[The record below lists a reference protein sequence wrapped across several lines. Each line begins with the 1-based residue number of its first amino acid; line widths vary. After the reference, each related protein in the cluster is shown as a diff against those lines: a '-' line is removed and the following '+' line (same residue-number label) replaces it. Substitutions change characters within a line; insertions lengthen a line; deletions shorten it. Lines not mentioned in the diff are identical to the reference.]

1 MASWSIKT
9 HAIILM
15 LSGALAAQAQ
25 QTATPLTPGYDRAVA
40 NEDGGQAFIIEPSSR
55 RLSSFGRPRKGT
67 IAEPEQYSIFVG
79 GQWQTSALR
88 ERQIKLQSLL
98 ANLADEAELSAL
110 QEIGIKNRF
119 APTRSVERPE
129 VAARS
134 FSDLDIQRLL
144 AAMFESGALPRPSV
158 NRIYLM
164 FLDPE
169 IESTLGL
176 LTGGKHYVAYHNA
189 FRVDGAHARYVVIP
203 FQSDPARASHDALR
217 SFVAAAVRAAH
228 FAK

>member
-1 MASWSIKT
+1 MEMWTLKT
-9 HAIILM
+9 HAITLM
-15 LSGALAAQAQ
+15 FLCALTAQAQ
-25 QTATPLTPGYDRAVA
+25 QTAEPLRPGYDRAVA
-40 NEDGGQAFIIEPSSR
+40 NEDGGQAFIIERSSR
-55 RLSSFGRPRKGT
+55 RLSSYGRPRKAT
-67 IAEPEQYSIFVG
+67 ISVPEQYSIFVG

-88 ERQIKLQSLL
+88 ERQVKLQSLL

-119 APTRSVERPE
+119 GPTASVERLDIG
-129 VAARS
+129 S
-134 FSDLDIQRLL
+134 GHFSDLDIQRLL
-144 AAMFESGALPRPSV
+144 TAMFDSNALPGPAA
-158 NRIYLM
+158 NRIYVV

-189 FRVDGAHARYVVIP
+189 FRAGGAQARYVVIP
-203 FQSDPARASHDALR
+203 FQSDPARVSHDALR
-217 SFVAAAVRAAH
+217 SFVAAAVKPAH

>member
-9 HAIILM
+9 HTITLM
-15 LSGALAAQAQ
+15 FLCALTAQAQ
-25 QTATPLTPGYDRAVA
+25 QTATPLSPGYDRAVA

-79 GQWQTSALR
+79 RQWQTSALR
-88 ERQIKLQSLL
+88 ERQVKLQSLL
-98 ANLADEAELSAL
+98 ANLADEAELLAL
-110 QEIGIKNRF
+110 QEIGIRNRF
-119 APTRSVERPE
+119 APTRTVERPDVE
-129 VAARS
+129 SRS
-134 FSDLDIQRLL
+134 LSDLDIQRLL
-144 AAMFESGALPRPSV
+144 AAMFESGALPRPSG
-158 NRIYLM
+158 NRIYLV

-189 FRVDGAHARYVVIP
+189 FRAGGAHTRYVVIP
-203 FQSDPARASHDALR
+203 FQSDPARAAHDALR
-217 SFVAAAVRAAH
+217 SFVAAAVKPAH